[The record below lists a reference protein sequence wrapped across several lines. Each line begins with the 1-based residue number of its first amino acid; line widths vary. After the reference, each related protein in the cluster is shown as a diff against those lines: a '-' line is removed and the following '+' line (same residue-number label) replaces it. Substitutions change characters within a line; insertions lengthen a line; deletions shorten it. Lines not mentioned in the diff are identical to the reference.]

1 MVIDDAGE
9 TWPLRPLGEVA
20 KISSGGAF
28 PIEHQR
34 KQDGEFPF
42 FKVGDM
48 NRNGNEREMK
58 VHEHS
63 VTEAIRR
70 ILKAKA
76 FPPGSI
82 IFPKIGAAIATN
94 KKRILTRPSCVD
106 NNVMAVIPGVQLDP
120 YYLLLLFL
128 NKDLLDFAND
138 STPPSMRKG
147 EVEQWEIPVPPLAE
161 QQRIVARVEAL
172 SRRIDQARQVRH
184 AALAEA
190 ETVEQSAVD
199 SAFSERSSAW
209 ETETLEALCGKPQY
223 GYTESAS
230 AAPIGPR
237 FVRITDIQGGRVN
250 WETVPYCEC
259 DDLDKY
265 RLQTGDILFAR
276 TGATTGKSYLVKD
289 PPEAVF
295 ASYLIRVRRGERIL
309 PEFLWWYFQS
319 SNYWQAVFSGTE
331 DGNRPN
337 MNGSKLAGLE
347 VPFPNSLEMQKQ
359 IIKRLDAVRFKLSE
373 LQQLQ
378 SETEAELASFTPA
391 LLAKAFRGEL

>member
-1 MVIDDAGE
+1 MSNQASTNGWRVCS
-9 TWPLRPLGEVA
+9 
-20 KISSGGAF
+20 ISEIAELSNGGT
-28 PIEHQR
+28 PS
-34 KQDGEFPF
+34 K
-42 FKVGDM
+42 
-48 NRNGNEREMK
+48 GNEAFWK
-58 VHEHS
+58 NGTVPF
-63 VTEAIRR
+63 VTAADLTNLYVSKGRSALTEVGLNSGKTAICE
-70 ILKAKA
+70 
-76 FPPGSI
+76 PG
-82 IFPKIGAAIATN
+82 
-94 KKRILTRPSCVD
+94 
-106 NNVMAVIPGVQLDP
+106 
-120 YYLLLLFL
+120 
-128 NKDLLDFAND
+128 DLLIGTRTRVGNCSIAKTRMGASQDITRARLNEGCLPEFFRYYFAHVANELAFYSQGTSIQGITRETLD
-138 STPPSMRKG
+138 
-147 EVEQWEIPVPPLAE
+147 ELEIPVPPLVE
-161 QQRIVARVEAL
+161 QRRIVVRVEAL
-172 SRRIDQARQVRH
+172 THRLNQAHQARQS
-184 AALAEA
+184 ALAEA
-190 ETVEQSAVD
+190 ERVMQATVD

-209 ETETLEALCGKPQY
+209 ETDTLEALCGKPQY

-259 DDLDKY
+259 DELDKY

-295 ASYLIRVRRGERIL
+295 ASYLIRVRRGQRIL

-319 SNYWQAVFSGTE
+319 SNYWHAVFSGTE

-347 VPFPNSLEMQKQ
+347 VPFPNSLETQKQ
-359 IIKRLDAVRFKLSE
+359 IIKRLDAIRLKVSE

>member
-1 MVIDDAGE
+1 MNNWE
-9 TWPLRPLGEVA
+9 MKPLGEDGLLLGVHPGFA
-20 KISSGGAF
+20 CGKKDIADGVPHLRMNNIS
-28 PIEHQR
+28 
-34 KQDGEFPF
+34 KDGLL
-42 FKVGDM
+42 
-48 NRNGNEREMK
+48 EM
-58 VHEHS
+58 
-63 VTEAIRR
+63 ALIRR
-70 ILKAKA
+70 IPRDVAESQNRFVEPGDILFNNTNSTELVGKSCIFTGWQERCA
-76 FPPGSI
+76 FS
-82 IFPKIGAAIATN
+82 N
-94 KKRILTRPSCVD
+94 HLTRLRPNPERLCAEWLFICLRDLWLQGYFAANCVEF
-106 NNVMAVIPGVQLDP
+106 VGQSA
-120 YYLLLLFL
+120 F
-128 NKDLLDFAND
+128 NKDKLLEVKIPM
-138 STPPSMRKG
+138 PPT
-147 EVEQWEIPVPPLAE
+147 AE
-161 QQRIVARVEAL
+161 QRRIVARVEAL
-172 SRRIDQARQVRH
+172 TGRLEQARQARQ

-190 ETVEQSAVD
+190 ETVSQAAVD
-199 SAFSERSSAW
+199 SAFTERSSAW
-209 ETETLEALCGKPQY
+209 ETDTLEALCGKPQY

-259 DDLDKY
+259 DELDKY

-295 ASYLIRVRRGERIL
+295 ASYLIRVRRGQRIL

-319 SNYWQAVFSGTE
+319 SNYWHAVFSGTE

-347 VPFPNSLEMQKQ
+347 VPFPNSLETQKQ

-378 SETEAELASFTPA
+378 NETEAELASFTPA